1 MFLVDAERQI
11 FQPLSFGGRYA
22 EIGVYLARYSQ
33 EILRYGP
40 SATYLIDPYTAP
52 LYEELVPSDTHLANP
67 RELLTETFRMYY
79 PEGIEKA
86 IPNAFE
92 TARSK
97 FENNPTVHFL
107 RKTSQD
113 AVKDFADGS
122 LDYMHLDAN
131 NRFDFVLANLR
142 RWEAKMAP
150 GGFIVADNCYVSPIG
165 ERQFISALEA
175 VSRFI
180 KSSDWCALAISNRWF
195 SNVLLCRKAAKDRN
209 SEKLLSV
216 LLESKVSFF
225 QLPPESI
232 HSARHKYVQHTSPD
246 GTTHTKEYISF
257 AD

>member
-1 MFLVDAERQI
+1 MFLVHAERQI
-11 FQPLSFGGRYA
+11 FQPLCFGGRYA

-33 EILRYGP
+33 EILRYSP

-52 LYEELVPSDTHLANP
+52 PYEELLPSDTHLANP
-67 RELLTETFRMYY
+67 RELLTETFRTYY
-79 PEGIEKA
+79 PDGIETA

-92 TARSK
+92 TARST
-97 FENNPTVHFL
+97 FQNNPTVHFV

-113 AVKDFADGS
+113 AVNDFADGS

-150 GGFIVADNCYVSPIG
+150 DGFIVADNCYVSPIG

-195 SNVLLCRKAAKDRN
+195 SNVLLCRRSAIGRN
-209 SEKLLSV
+209 SGKLLSV
-216 LLESKVSFF
+216 LLESNTPFSE
-225 QLPPESI
+225 LPNESI
-232 HSARHKYVQHTSPD
+232 HSVRHKYVKHAD
-246 GTTHTKEYISF
+246 ANGAIMTKEYISF